1 MSKLLPLVVAGALVM
16 AAAAI
21 QARAETT
28 VPPGFSAAHPLNI
41 VRRLEKQ
48 PPTRTAFAEAR
59 FSSLLDRA
67 LVLHG
72 ELAWEGGNVLER
84 IVAKPYSEHT
94 KIDGSQVS
102 VTRKGHGTRHYS
114 LDRAPGMKALL
125 DGLIAVL
132 AGDPAHLR
140 GVFNATLQG
149 RPQAYWTLLLVPH
162 SAKLEHQLKQ
172 VALDGKAGML
182 RCIEIRQSGGDTSIY
197 VLGRL
202 AGRVPSRPTQ
212 AALQKLCR
220 AG

>member
-1 MSKLLPLVVAGALVM
+1 MSKRFLLLVAGVTV

-21 QARAETT
+21 QARAETA
-28 VPPGFSAAHPLNI
+28 PPGFSASHPLSI
-41 VRRLEKQ
+41 VHRLERQ

-72 ELAWEGGNVLER
+72 ELAWEGGDVLER
-84 IVAKPYSEHT
+84 TVAKPYPEHT

-140 GVFNATLQG
+140 GVFDATLQG

-162 SAKLEHQLKQ
+162 SAGLQHKLQQ
-172 VALDGKAGML
+172 VALDGKAGTL

-212 AALQKLCR
+212 AALQTLCR